1 MRSDGDR
8 KKNRAGGN
16 LPREAGRCPER
27 RAAGDPGGA
36 PPRAGVVGQ
45 RDRRRRDGHVNDLDK
60 ARKALKDHFGYDAF
74 RPGQQGVVEA
84 LLSGRDALAVMPTGA
99 GKSVCYQVPGIVLD
113 GLTLVV
119 SPLVSLM
126 GDQVRALLDAGVR
139 GAYLNST
146 LTPGQQATVL
156 RRALAGAYQIM
167 YVAPERLSDPR
178 FLAFAREA
186 ALPLVAVD
194 EAHCVSQWGQDFRPS
209 YLAIGDFIGQL
220 PKRPAVAAFTATAT
234 ERVRRDIVRLLDLR
248 DPYEV
253 VTGFDRPNLYFG
265 VERLEPKRK
274 VARIASYA
282 LEHPSESGIV
292 YCSTRKDTD
301 KVHAALVAAGVRAT
315 RYHAGMSAADRTES
329 QRAFITDDA
338 PVMVAT
344 NAFGMGIDK
353 SNVRYVVHH
362 NMPGSLEA
370 YYQEAGRAGRDGEP
384 STCLLFWS
392 DGDVSTCRFFIEQES
407 GNEEL
412 TPKEADAVRASRR
425 RLLEA
430 MCGYCLTT
438 GCLRRYILD
447 YFGDQQVPPACQPA
461 EQAGAAEVSG
471 TESCGSKPSSR
482 PEGRYVGR
490 SPQSPAPETPSLTS
504 RTTGDFSCGNCSN
517 CKGDFEAVDVT
528 DTARAVMRCV
538 QELRGRF
545 GKGMVVDVLRG
556 SQNAKV
562 LDLHLDQAASFH
574 TVDAPASQVKEVV
587 ELLAAGG
594 YLAITEGSYPVVG
607 LGPRAREAAEEGF
620 SLSMKRVVRKAE
632 RARKAGGGVGMAAG
646 TAFGGSGTASFAEDV
661 PALFERLRALRKRLA
676 DEAGVPPYIVFSDA
690 TLRDMCAKLPAT
702 EDEFLD
708 VSGVGATKLAR
719 YGAAFLEELAAW
731 QGEAAE

>member
-1 MRSDGDR
+1 M
-8 KKNRAGGN
+8 
-16 LPREAGRCPER
+16 
-27 RAAGDPGGA
+27 
-36 PPRAGVVGQ
+36 
-45 RDRRRRDGHVNDLDK
+45 
-60 ARKALKDHFGYDAF
+60 
-74 RPGQQGVVEA
+74 
-84 LLSGRDALAVMPTGA
+84 
-99 GKSVCYQVPGIVLD
+99 
-113 GLTLVV
+113 
-119 SPLVSLM
+119 
-126 GDQVRALLDAGVR
+126 
-139 GAYLNST
+139 
-146 LTPGQQATVL
+146 
-156 RRALAGAYQIM
+156 
-167 YVAPERLSDPR
+167 
-178 FLAFAREA
+178 
-186 ALPLVAVD
+186 
-194 EAHCVSQWGQDFRPS
+194 
-209 YLAIGDFIGQL
+209 
-220 PKRPAVAAFTATAT
+220 AAFTATAT

-282 LEHPSESGIV
+282 LEHPLESGIV

-482 PEGRYVGR
+482 PEGRYVGL
-490 SPQSPAPETPSLTS
+490 SSQSPALENPSLTS

-607 LGPRAREAAEEGF
+607 LGPRGREAAEEGF

-632 RARKAGGGVGMAAG
+632 RAQGGRRRRHGGRHGVRRFRHGVFRRGRAGAVRAAAG
-646 TAFGGSGTASFAEDV
+646 AAQAPGRRGRRAALHRVFRRGPCATCARSCLPPKTSSWTCLALVPRSSRATVRRSLRNWPPGKGRRRSRGALRGVLAALRAKALACKADGRCRGTAPGSMRS
-661 PALFERLRALRKRLA
+661 RLCLGGARAAVRLPGTRPRRA
-676 DEAGVPPYIVFSDA
+676 
-690 TLRDMCAKLPAT
+690 
-702 EDEFLD
+702 
-708 VSGVGATKLAR
+708 
-719 YGAAFLEELAAW
+719 
-731 QGEAAE
+731 

>member
-1 MRSDGDR
+1 MADT
-8 KKNRAGGN
+8 N
-16 LPREAGRCPER
+16 
-27 RAAGDPGGA
+27 
-36 PPRAGVVGQ
+36 Q
-45 RDRRRRDGHVNDLDK
+45 
-60 ARKALKDHFGYDAF
+60 ALSALQEHFGYEAF

-84 LLSGRDALAVMPTGA
+84 ILERRDALAVMPTGA
-99 GKSVCYQVPGIVLD
+99 GKSVCYQVPGIVLP

-282 LEHPSESGIV
+282 LEHPLESGIV

-430 MCGYCLTT
+430 MVGYCHTT
-438 GCLRRYILD
+438 GCLRRYILN
-447 YFGDQQVPPACQPA
+447 YFGEQQVPSDCQPTERA
-461 EQAGAAEVSG
+461 DAAEASG
-471 TESCGSKPSSR
+471 AESCGSTSSSR
-482 PEGRYVGR
+482 PEGRSVGL
-490 SPQSPAPETPSLTS
+490 SPQSSAPEASSLTL
-504 RTTGDFSCGNCSN
+504 RTTGDEGSSCDNCSN
-517 CKGDFEAVDVT
+517 CEGTFDAVDVT

-545 GKGMVVDVLRG
+545 GKGLVVDVLRG
-556 SQNAKV
+556 SKSAKV
-562 LDLHLDQAASFH
+562 LDLHLDEAASYD
-574 TVDAPASQVKEVV
+574 TVDASAAQVKEVI

-594 YLAITEGSYPVVG
+594 YLAITEGTYPTVG
-607 LGPRAREAAEEGF
+607 LGPRAREAAQDGF
-620 SLSMKRVVRKAE
+620 SLAMKKVVRKADRM
-632 RARKAGGGVGMAAG
+632 RAAGGAG
-646 TAFGGSGTASFAEDV
+646 RVFGGSGTVSAIDEADPE
-661 PALFERLRALRKRLA
+661 LFERLRALRKLLA

-690 TLRDMCAKLPAT
+690 TLRDMSAKRPAT

-719 YGAAFLEELAAW
+719 YGEAFLAEIAACE
-731 QGEAAE
+731 GEAG

>member
-1 MRSDGDR
+1 MVDAAAA
-8 KKNRAGGN
+8 KAA
-16 LPREAGRCPER
+16 LRE
-27 RAAGDPGGA
+27 
-36 PPRAGVVGQ
+36 
-45 RDRRRRDGHVNDLDK
+45 
-60 ARKALKDHFGYDAF
+60 HFGYEEF
-74 RPGQQGVVEA
+74 RPGQLGVVEA
-84 LLSGRDALAVMPTGA
+84 ILGGRDALAVMPTGA
-99 GKSVCYQVPGIVLD
+99 GKSVCYQVPGIVLP
-113 GLTLVV
+113 GLALVV

-167 YVAPERLSDPR
+167 YVAPERLADPR
-178 FLAFAREA
+178 FLEFAREA
-186 ALPLVAVD
+186 SIPLVAVD

-209 YLAIGDFIGQL
+209 YLAVGDFIAQL
-220 PKRPAVAAFTATAT
+220 PQRPVVAAFTATAT

-248 DPYEV
+248 DAYEV

-265 VERLEPKRK
+265 VERMEPKRK
-274 VARIASYA
+274 LAWIGNYA
-282 LEHPSESGIV
+282 LAHPGDSGIV

-301 KVHAALVAAGVRAT
+301 RVHAALVAAGVRAA

-329 QRAFITDDA
+329 QRAFIADDA

-362 NMPGSLEA
+362 NMPGSIEA

-384 STCLLFWS
+384 STCMLLWS

-412 TPKEADAVRASRR
+412 TPEEADAVRSSRR

-430 MCGYCLTT
+430 MVGYCHTT

-447 YFGDQQVPPACQPA
+447 YFGESEGGSSGDLRRGALQSARSGEAGEPATTAFSRFARTGDQEIAPTGVD
-461 EQAGAAEVSG
+461 AAETVR
-471 TESCGSKPSSR
+471 EA
-482 PEGRYVGR
+482 YVVFGEDAA
-490 SPQSPAPETPSLTS
+490 PNDAVAPAD
-504 RTTGDFSCGNCSN
+504 GCNNCSN
-517 CKGDFEAVDVT
+517 CEGSFDAVDVT

-545 GKGMVVDVLRG
+545 GKGLVVDVLRG
-556 SQNAKV
+556 SKSAKV
-562 LDLHLDQAASFH
+562 LDMHLDEAASYD
-574 TVDAPASQVKEVV
+574 TVDASAAQVKEVV

-594 YLAITEGSYPVVG
+594 YLVITEGTYPTVG
-607 LGPRAREAAEEGF
+607 LGPRAREAAEDGF
-620 SLSMKRVVRKAE
+620 SLTMKKVVRKAD
-632 RARKAGGGVGMAAG
+632 RTRSAGGSGRV
-646 TAFGGSGTASFAEDV
+646 FGGSGAVAEVD
-661 PALFERLRALRKRLA
+661 PELFERLRALRKRLA
-676 DEAGVPPYIVFSDA
+676 DEAEVPPYIVFSDA
-690 TLRDMCAKLPAT
+690 TLRDMCAKRPAT

-719 YGAAFLEELAAW
+719 YGEAFLAELAAH
-731 QGEAAE
+731 GSEG

>member
-1 MRSDGDR
+1 MADTEQALG
-8 KKNRAGGN
+8 A
-16 LPREAGRCPER
+16 LRE
-27 RAAGDPGGA
+27 
-36 PPRAGVVGQ
+36 
-45 RDRRRRDGHVNDLDK
+45 
-60 ARKALKDHFGYDAF
+60 HFGYEAF
-74 RPGQQGVVEA
+74 RPGQEGVVEA
-84 LLSGRDALAVMPTGA
+84 VLAGRDALAVMPTGA
-99 GKSVCYQVPGIVLD
+99 GKSVCYQVPGIVMD
-113 GLTLVV
+113 GLALVV

-167 YVAPERLSDPR
+167 YVAPERLADPR
-178 FLAFAREA
+178 FLDFAAQARI
-186 ALPLVAVD
+186 PLVAVD

-209 YLAIGDFIGQL
+209 YLAVGDFIAQL
-220 PKRPAVAAFTATAT
+220 PQRPVVAAFTATAT

-265 VERLEPKRK
+265 VERMEPKRK
-274 VARIASYA
+274 LAWIASYA
-282 LEHPSESGIV
+282 LAHPGDSGIV

-301 KVHAALVAAGVRAT
+301 KVHAALVAAGVRAA
-315 RYHAGMSAADRTES
+315 RYHAGMSSADRTES
-329 QRAFITDDA
+329 QRAFIADDA

-362 NMPGSLEA
+362 NMPGSIEA

-384 STCLLFWS
+384 STCMLLWS

-412 TPKEADAVRASRR
+412 SPEEADAVRASRR
-425 RLLEA
+425 RLLAA
-430 MCGYCLTT
+430 MTGYCNTT

-447 YFGDQQVPPACQPA
+447 YFGEEAGFAD
-461 EQAGAAEVSG
+461 EDAGASDA
-471 TESCGSKPSSR
+471 
-482 PEGRYVGR
+482 
-490 SPQSPAPETPSLTS
+490 
-504 RTTGDFSCGNCSN
+504 CGNCSN
-517 CKGDFEAVDVT
+517 CEGAFDAVDVT
-528 DTARAVMRCV
+528 DDARAVMRCV

-545 GKGMVVDVLRG
+545 GKGLVVDVLRG
-556 SQNAKV
+556 SKSAKV
-562 LDLHLDQAASFH
+562 IEMRLDEAASYD
-574 TVDAPASQVKEVV
+574 TSDASAAQLKEII

-594 YLAITEGSYPVVG
+594 YLAISEGSYPTVG
-607 LGPRAREAAEEGF
+607 LGPRAREAAEDGF
-620 SLSMKRVVRKAE
+620 SLAMKRVVRKADRM
-632 RARKAGGGVGMAAG
+632 RASGLGTGAGRV
-646 TAFGGSGTASFAEDV
+646 FGGSGTAAAAADV
-661 PALFERLRALRKRLA
+661 DPELFERLRSLRKRLA

-690 TLRDMCAKLPAT
+690 TLRDMCAKRPVT

-719 YGAAFLEELAAW
+719 YGEAFLAELAAYEGLPERP
-731 QGEAAE
+731 QGA

>member
-1 MRSDGDR
+1 M
-8 KKNRAGGN
+8 GG
-16 LPREAGRCPER
+16 ETGKSE
-27 RAAGDPGGA
+27 GES
-36 PPRAGVVGQ
+36 GVADTATAQ
-45 RDRRRRDGHVNDLDK
+45 R
-60 ARKALKDHFGYDAF
+60 ALKEHFGYDAF
-74 RPGQQGVVEA
+74 RPGQAGVVEA
-84 LLSGRDALAVMPTGA
+84 ILDGRDVLAVMPTGA
-99 GKSVCYQVPGIVLD
+99 GKSVCYQVPGIVME
-113 GLTLVV
+113 GLALVV

-139 GAYLNST
+139 GAYLNSS
-146 LTPGQQATVL
+146 LTPAQQATVL
-156 RRALAGAYQIM
+156 RRALQGAYQIM
-167 YVAPERLSDPR
+167 YVAPERLADPR
-178 FLAFAREA
+178 FLEFASA
-186 ALPLVAVD
+186 ARIPLVAVD

-209 YLAIGDFIGQL
+209 YLAVGDFIAQL
-220 PKRPAVAAFTATAT
+220 PVRPVVAAFTATAT
-234 ERVRRDIVRLLDLR
+234 SRVRRDIVRLLGLR

-265 VERLEPKRK
+265 VERMDPKRK

-282 LEHPSESGIV
+282 LEHASDSGIV

-301 KVHAALVAAGVRAT
+301 KVHAALEAAGVRAA
-315 RYHAGMSAADRTES
+315 RYHAGMPTAARQES
-329 QRAFITDDA
+329 QRAFIADDA

-353 SNVRYVVHH
+353 SNVRYVIHH
-362 NMPGSLEA
+362 NMPGSIEA

-412 TPKEADAVRASRR
+412 TPEEADAVRASRR

-430 MCGYCLTT
+430 MCGYCHTT

-447 YFGDQQVPPACQPA
+447 YFGEDS
-461 EQAGAAEVSG
+461 GALARAASG
-471 TESCGSKPSSR
+471 TADAGCS
-482 PEGRYVGR
+482 
-490 SPQSPAPETPSLTS
+490 
-504 RTTGDFSCGNCSN
+504 NCSN
-517 CKGDFEAVDVT
+517 CAGDFESMDVT

-556 SQNAKV
+556 SQNAKL
-562 LDLHLDQAASFH
+562 LDMHLDEAASYN
-574 TVDAPASQVKEVV
+574 TVNAPASQVREVV

-607 LGPRAREAAEEGF
+607 LGPRAREAADEGF
-620 SLSMKRVVRKAE
+620 SLSMKRVLRKPE
-632 RARKAGGGVGMAAG
+632 RARGKAPAGGGHVFGASGSAG
-646 TAFGGSGTASFAEDV
+646 EAD

-676 DEAGVPPYIVFSDA
+676 DEAGKPPYIVFSDA
-690 TLRDMCAKLPAT
+690 ALRDMCARKPAT
-702 EDEFLD
+702 DDEFLE
-708 VSGVGATKLAR
+708 VSGVGAAKLAR
-719 YGAAFLEELAAW
+719 YGADFLAEIAAYER
-731 QGEAAE
+731 GEG